1 MAETAAM
8 AAAIIR
14 RRGWGAS
21 TRSIASRRTSLVRR
35 KPSAQKL
42 LKRILFCAC
51 AVAVICG
58 LVAAGGAIS
67 NAIQEQN
74 EREALVASVTA
85 YDDKYV
91 PNVYVDGIHLGGMTR
106 AEAEEA
112 VTAHANQQ
120 RDAWK
125 VRLMYAG
132 QLVREITSADL
143 NMTVDVRE
151 ALDAAWQPGHTEG
164 GIDARK
170 ATMGRAG
177 RKIPTRAIPPRPA
190 ATMW

>member
-1 MAETAAM
+1 MIKLEQALLVEGKYDAARLANIVDGTILTTDGFRVFRD
-8 AAAIIR
+8 AA
-14 RRGWGAS
+14 
-21 TRSIASRRTSLVRR
+21 L
-35 KPSAQKL
+35 QKL

-143 NMTVDVRE
+143 NMTVDVQE
-151 ALDAAWQPGHTEG
+151 ARRGVAAGAH
-164 GIDARK
+164 R
-170 ATMGRAG
+170 R
-177 RKIPTRAIPPRPA
+177 RY
-190 ATMW
+190 

>member
-1 MAETAAM
+1 MLLQAFLP
-8 AAAIIR
+8 
-14 RRGWGAS
+14 
-21 TRSIASRRTSLVRR
+21 SRFFVSEHM
-35 KPSAQKL
+35 
-42 LKRILFCAC
+42 FCAC

-112 VTAHANQQ
+112 VTAPANQQ

-125 VRLMYAG
+125 VSLI
-132 QLVREITSADL
+132 LSSILT
-143 NMTVDVRE
+143 TVVVIN
-151 ALDAAWQPGHTEG
+151 ALS
-164 GIDARK
+164 
-170 ATMGRAG
+170 
-177 RKIPTRAIPPRPA
+177 PTRGACLSTTVSTIFSGGTSFPRSMTSYP
-190 ATMW
+190 